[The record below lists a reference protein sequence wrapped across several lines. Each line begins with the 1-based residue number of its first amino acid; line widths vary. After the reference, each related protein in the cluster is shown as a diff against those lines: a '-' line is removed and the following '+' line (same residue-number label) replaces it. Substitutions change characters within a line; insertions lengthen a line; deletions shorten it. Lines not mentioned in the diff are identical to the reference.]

1 MNSNQIKA
9 MREKVMATQEWVY
22 KTKVYQY
29 WLNGSGELCRARL
42 SDLDTMAMYE
52 PEAIEVLD

>member
-1 MNSNQIKA
+1 
-9 MREKVMATQEWVY
+9 MRKKVLATPDKVY

-29 WLNGSGELCRARL
+29 WINGNGELCRARL

-52 PEAIEVLD
+52 DSAIEILD